1 MKLWIKHKYYSFSIK
16 KLLLSRY
23 RTYFF
28 NRDIPDRRQKFPNCQ
43 QLNSVPS
50 HIFSLIIFKRFLWT
64 IMADCCVCLEPLK
77 NELVQMKHCCKKW
90 LHYECLKRS
99 IAKSSGSC
107 PFCRK
112 RILTWFRKTPRA
124 ELISVPTERSLLKQN
139 DEGTIFPV
147 FTFIRLTILQFNLLF
162 ARNPSCQKV
171 SLWWRNRERFYE
183 REEKGLLMCYYYF
196 FLLVA

>member
-1 MKLWIKHKYYSFSIK
+1 
-16 KLLLSRY
+16 
-23 RTYFF
+23 
-28 NRDIPDRRQKFPNCQ
+28 
-43 QLNSVPS
+43 
-50 HIFSLIIFKRFLWT
+50 
-64 IMADCCVCLEPLK
+64 MADCCVCLEPLK

-124 ELISVPTERSLLKQN
+124 ELISVPTERSLLKQS

-147 FTFIRLTILQFNLLF
+147 FTFIRLTILQFNPFYLPETQVVRKLASDGEIGKDF
-162 ARNPSCQKV
+162 MNAKKKV
-171 SLWWRNRERFYE
+171 
-183 REEKGLLMCYYYF
+183 C
-196 FLLVA
+196 